1 MGYLD
6 LKHLSSYTAA
16 NIKSFQIEEKQW
28 SSWEAFMLKKIEGY
42 DIPMIEFTYFY
53 YFSVIVAA
61 EFK

>member
-1 MGYLD
+1 
-6 LKHLSSYTAA
+6 
-16 NIKSFQIEEKQW
+16 
-28 SSWEAFMLKKIEGY
+28 MLKKIEGY